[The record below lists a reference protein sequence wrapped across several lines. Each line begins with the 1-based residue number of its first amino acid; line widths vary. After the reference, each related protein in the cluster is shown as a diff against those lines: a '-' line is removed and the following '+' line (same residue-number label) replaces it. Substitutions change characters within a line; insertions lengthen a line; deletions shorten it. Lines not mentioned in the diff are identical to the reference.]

1 MERQRVLHHGRHRFY
16 LLAGDQALET
26 TVGDDM
32 VMVEQ
37 LRHILELMA
46 LPRALT

>member
-1 MERQRVLHHGRHRFY
+1 M
-16 LLAGDQALET
+16 AGDQALET